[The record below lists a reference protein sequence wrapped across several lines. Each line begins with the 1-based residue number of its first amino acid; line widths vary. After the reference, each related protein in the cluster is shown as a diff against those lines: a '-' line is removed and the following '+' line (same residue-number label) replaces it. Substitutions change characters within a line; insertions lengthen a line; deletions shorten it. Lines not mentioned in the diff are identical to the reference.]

1 MARPLICVYN
11 GPVVAN
17 IAQTLP
23 REPTE
28 RAGRLKERFL
38 SAPREIDIER
48 ARIYTEV
55 FRRNEGAPPCTR
67 AALALAE
74 TLRHMSIRIED
85 DELIVGVRTSC
96 PLAGVIPVERGDF
109 NTVMELELERLLSR
123 ERGAFHIRAEDR
135 RELEKSILPYWRG
148 RTARSG
154 KVELWKKE
162 GLYGHPTPGPA
173 SLVRLL
179 RGAGIANLRKVA
191 RQVTGGSWSSLPHL
205 PRMMSELAGLR
216 PSLPLTV
223 FDVQGHFVPGYG
235 RVLETGFRGI
245 ARSASERLAE
255 LQQSDDG
262 FARRE
267 HASDELARR
276 RDFYE
281 AAVICAEAVCE
292 HSERYA
298 KLASDMARGA
308 VPERARELEG
318 IASRCRA
325 VPANPPSSFAEAVQS
340 LWMSQVAIT
349 VSYGMSG
356 VLSPGRVDQYLFPY
370 YEADAASGRIT
381 RDGALE
387 LVEEYYLKLAGELIM
402 LIEMGKD
409 TASEVGVGSNTVT
422 IGGLD
427 REGNDAVNEVSYL
440 LLDANDGLRALA
452 NNLSAR
458 VSRGSPPEF
467 LARCCESYRSTSGL
481 ALFNDEMIVR
491 ELEADGFAEADA
503 RDYSIVGCVEPTS
516 TGNTFACT
524 AGNDISLAGVLEM
537 ALNEGRM
544 LYTGRRVGA
553 KTPGPAA
560 FRSFEDVK
568 AAYERQ
574 LRFNVARLVKA
585 VELLDRAYAD
595 DFPSPLVS
603 STVAGCLESGRDVTR
618 GGALYNY
625 GSVTGRGLGT
635 VADSLAAIRWA
646 VYEEGLLDIRELMR
660 HLRSNFRRAEAL
672 RQTLINKAPRY
683 GNDDA
688 AADEMAAWVSG
699 VFADA
704 VRSHSC
710 GRGGFYRPGIF
721 SYGVH
726 VVDGLLL
733 GATPDGRRSGEPV
746 SNGVSPS
753 NGRERNG
760 PTAVMSSAAR
770 ATSAPLSDGTSLN
783 MRLSPGMLDSEERAG
798 KLGQLVRGYFD
809 LGGRHVQ
816 FNVVDTET
824 LRDARDH
831 PERHADLVVRVSGYC
846 AYFTDL
852 GRSIQDDIIA
862 RTTFKQ

>member
-1 MARPLICVYN
+1 ME
-11 GPVVAN
+11 
-17 IAQTLP
+17 TWP

-28 RAGRLKERFL
+28 RGGRLKERFL

-67 AALALAE
+67 AALALSE
-74 TLRHMSIRIED
+74 TLRHMAIRIED
-85 DELIVGVRTSC
+85 DELVVGVRTACS
-96 PLAGVIPVERGDF
+96 LAGVIPVERGDF

-123 ERGAFHIRAEDR
+123 ERGAFHIRADDR
-135 RELEKSILPYWRG
+135 RELEKMILPYWKG

-154 KVELWKKE
+154 KIELWKKE
-162 GLYGHPTPGPA
+162 GIYGHPTPGPV

-179 RGAGIANLRKVA
+179 RGAGITNLRKVA

-223 FDVQGHFVPGYG
+223 FDVQGHFVPGYD
-235 RVLETGFRGI
+235 RVLEMGFRGI
-245 ARSASERLAE
+245 ARSASERLTALVE
-255 LQQSDDG
+255 TDDDY
-262 FARRE
+262 ARRK
-267 HASDELARR
+267 
-276 RDFYE
+276 DFYE

-292 HSERYA
+292 HSDRYA
-298 KLASDMARGA
+298 KLAAEMARSA
-308 VPERARELEG
+308 PPERARELEG
-318 IASRCRA
+318 IEARCRA

-356 VLSPGRVDQYLFPY
+356 VLSPGRVDQYLSPY
-370 YEADAASGRIT
+370 YESDAVRGLIT

-387 LVEEYYLKLAGELIM
+387 LIEEYYLKLAGEIIM

-409 TASEVGVGSNTVT
+409 SASEIGVGSNTVT

-427 REGNDAVNEVSYL
+427 REGNDSTNEVSYM

-458 VSRGSPPEF
+458 ISRNSPPEF
-467 LARCCESYRSTSGL
+467 LNRCCESYRSTSGL
-481 ALFNDEMIVR
+481 ALFNDEMIVG

-516 TGNTFACT
+516 TGNCFACT

-553 KTPGPAA
+553 RTPGPAA

-568 AAYERQ
+568 VSYERQ

-585 VELLDRAYAD
+585 VELLDRAHAD

-603 STVAGCLESGRDVTR
+603 STVVGCLESGRDVTR
-618 GGALYNY
+618 GGALYNF
-625 GSVTGRGLGT
+625 GSITGRGLGT

-646 VYEEGLLDIRELMR
+646 VFEERLLDMRELMR

-672 RQTLINKAPRY
+672 RQTLLNKAPRY
-683 GNDDA
+683 GNDDPA
-688 AADEMAAWVSG
+688 GDDTAAWVSG

-704 VRSHSC
+704 VRSHPC
-710 GRGGFYRPGIF
+710 GRGGFYRPGLF

-760 PTAVMSSAAR
+760 PTAVMASAAR

-783 MRLSPGMLDSEERAG
+783 MRLSPGMLDSGERTL

-824 LRDARDH
+824 LRDARDN
-831 PERHADLVVRVSGYC
+831 PERYPDLVVRVSGYC

-862 RTTFKQ
+862 RTTFER